1 TAYERG
7 DSTHG
12 DLFVF
17 FFSSRR
23 RHTRFSRDWSSDV
36 CSSDLLMS
44 PQVAGGYLYGA
55 HPRLREL
62 RADVAVMLLDA
73 CTTHTKDGAHA
84 TLSLLRGD
92 EPYKHH
98 WRPEPVVNG
107 RLLLARRR
115 TAPLL
120 AAALA
125 DAAARRRG
133 RELLRRRGRDAGGG
147 P

>member
-1 TAYERG
+1 
-7 DSTHG
+7 
-12 DLFVF
+12 
-17 FFSSRR
+17 
-23 RHTRFSRDWSSDV
+23 
-36 CSSDLLMS
+36 
-44 PQVAGGYLYGA
+44 
-55 HPRLREL
+55 
-62 RADVAVMLLDA
+62 LDA

-147 P
+147 PWPGPPPGRPSGPVTAVLPRPGGG